1 MSDGV
6 VILREITEGTRIE
19 TSEVE
24 VEFIR
29 LAFVASRTGSQITR
43 LTVTVA

>member
-1 MSDGV
+1 MSQGDIV
-6 VILREITEGTRIE
+6 LREISEGTRIE

>member
-1 MSDGV
+1 MSQGDIV
-6 VILREITEGTRIE
+6 LREISEGTRIE

-29 LAFVASRTGSQITR
+29 LTFVACRTGSQITR